1 MLSYYY
7 TPMLK
12 KLESYFEFARLGTN
26 WRIEILA
33 GVTTFLTM
41 AYIVLVNP
49 AILAAAGMPLAAVTA
64 ATCLSAGFASILMG
78 IVARYPI
85 ALAPGMGLNAYFAY
99 AVCIKLHVP
108 WQTAL
113 GAVFLSGVLFLALT
127 AVGIRQM
134 ILRAIPHELYAAV
147 ASGIGLFIALIGF
160 RNAGLVVAD
169 SNTLVSLGNIRN
181 PTAAL
186 ALLGLLLMVALEV
199 QKSPRRHPHR
209 RPLHHRPRLGAGPDP
224 LDARRRRPLH
234 RWLDTAFQLDIRGA
248 LNKGLLEIVFV
259 FFFVD
264 LFDNLGTLVAVTKR
278 AGLIE
283 ADHSIPRLN
292 RILFTDAT
300 ATVFGSLT
308 GTSTVTSYVE
318 STAGVAAGGRS
329 GVTAIVTGLLFLA
342 AIGAA
347 PFVGIVPPAATAP
360 ALILVGSMMLST
372 ISEIRWREPLIAVP
386 AFLTLVLIPFT
397 FSIANGLGFGIIS
410 WAALHLAAGKIR
422 KQDWLLYLLAALFLV
437 RFIYLGR
444 KLGLL
449 SSACN
454 QKGATMRWYHYI
466 AYFFGGAFLANSLPH
481 LGNGI
486 SGRAFQSPFASP
498 PGEGLSSSTVNV
510 LWGLL

>member
-1 MLSYYY
+1 MLSYNYQ
-7 TPMLK
+7 PMLNR
-12 KLESYFEFARLGTN
+12 LESYFEFARLKTN
-26 WRIEILA
+26 WRTEILA

-64 ATCLSAGFASILMG
+64 ATCLSAGFASIMMG

-99 AVCIKLHVP
+99 TVCIKMHIP

-113 GAVFLSGVLFLALT
+113 GAVFLSGVIFLALT

-134 ILRAIPHELYAAV
+134 ILHAIPHELYAAV
-147 ASGIGLFIALIGF
+147 AGGIGLFIALIGF
-160 RNAGLVVAD
+160 RNAGLVIGDA
-169 SNTLVSLGNIRN
+169 NTLVSLGSIRN

-186 ALLGLLLMVALEV
+186 ALLGLLVMVALEV
-199 QKSPRRHPHR
+199 RKVR
-209 RPLHHRPRLGAGPDP
+209 GAILIGVLSITGIAWAMGLTHWTPSTGGIQS
-224 LDARRRRPLH
+224 LAS
-234 RWLDTAFQLDIRGA
+234 TALQLDIRGA

-329 GVTAIVTGLLFLA
+329 GITAIVTGLLFLV
-342 AIGAA
+342 AIAAA
-347 PFVGIVPPAATAP
+347 PFVGIVPAAATAP
-360 ALILVGSMMLST
+360 ALILVGSMMLSS
-372 ISEIRWREPLIAVP
+372 IGEIHWHDPLIAVP

-397 FSIANGLGFGIIS
+397 SSIASGLGFGIIA
-410 WAALHLAAGKIR
+410 WAALHLATGKIR
-422 KQDWLLYLLAALFLV
+422 KQDWLLYVLAVLFLA
-437 RFIYLGR
+437 RFIYMG
-444 KLGLL
+444 
-449 SSACN
+449 SS
-454 QKGATMRWYHYI
+454 
-466 AYFFGGAFLANSLPH
+466 
-481 LGNGI
+481 
-486 SGRAFQSPFASP
+486 
-498 PGEGLSSSTVNV
+498 
-510 LWGLL
+510 